1 MNLVSLRPILAPLF
15 GVAICFAV
23 SPRPGAAV
31 NNTPISARFVA
42 TALSLSGDAGAPLEI
57 LITHW
62 SSDEDL
68 QNLRTALVENGSG
81 KLSPVFRQARP
92 EAGVMLVP
100 GVGGGLGDR
109 ARQRRTLP
117 FQFARAID
125 TPSGRQV
132 IVATDHYLGFGEAPA
147 TRGVAVPTDQQPG
160 SGYSTA
166 IAPSSEEPR
175 FALLDIRFGPDGKGV
190 GKIATAAKV
199 AYNPAKKI
207 VEIENFTAQPVRL
220 SEVKS
225 TTP

>member
-1 MNLVSLRPILAPLF
+1 MSFVSLRPILAPLF

-42 TALSLSGDAGAPLEI
+42 TALSMSGDASAPIEI

-68 QNLRTALVENGSG
+68 QNLRTALVDNGSG

-147 TRGVAVPTDQQPG
+147 TGGVAVATDQQPG
-160 SGYSTA
+160 SGYSA
-166 IAPSSEEPR
+166 GIASSAEPQ

-199 AYNPAKKI
+199 TYNPAKKI